1 MIKFTKI
8 LASIL
13 IFTFIGSAVLSLASP
28 ATVSAVAYSNC
39 DDENK
44 VLNFPHWYDGLQ
56 KRGPD
61 GRCEIISPKDD
72 AELTSF
78 IWQIV
83 LNCIGI
89 AFVGVGYI
97 ALGFI
102 LYGGFQFIFSMGSA
116 DKMAKART
124 TILNAC
130 IGMVIAISATAI
142 VNKFSVILP
151 SAGVWPDA
159 GTVITNVL
167 DIFYFGIGALAVI
180 VIIISGF
187 TMIISGDKPDSITK
201 ARNAIIF
208 SSIGILVII
217 FAKVITT
224 FITGRF

>member
-1 MIKFTKI
+1 MIKITKLLISIAI
-8 LASIL
+8 L
-13 IFTFIGSAVLSLASP
+13 TFIGSTALSFFVP
-28 ATVSAVAYSNC
+28 TTVSAIAYSSC

-56 KRGPD
+56 TRGLD
-61 GRCEIISPKDD
+61 GKCEIISPKDND
-72 AELTSF
+72 ELTTF

-83 LNCIGI
+83 LNCIGM
-89 AFVGVGYI
+89 AFVAIGYI

-102 LYGGFQFIFSMGSA
+102 LFGGFQFISAMGSS

-151 SAGVWPDA
+151 AAGVWPDA

-167 DIFYFGIGALAVI
+167 DIFYFGTGAVAVI
-180 VIIISGF
+180 MIIMAGF
-187 TMIISGDKPDSITK
+187 TMIISGDKPDSVTK
-201 ARNAIIF
+201 ARNTIIF
-208 SSIGILVII
+208 SSVGILII
-217 FAKVITT
+217 VFAKVITT

>member
-1 MIKFTKI
+1 MMRFTRI
-8 LASIL
+8 LVSIVISTL
-13 IFTFIGSAVLSLASP
+13 VGGTALSFFVP
-28 ATVSAVAYSNC
+28 TTVSATTYSSC

-56 KRGPD
+56 TRDAAGH
-61 GRCEIISPKDD
+61 CEIISPTTS

-78 IWQIV
+78 IWQVV

-89 AFVGVGYI
+89 AFVAIGYI

-102 LYGGFQFIFSMGSA
+102 LFGGFQFITSMGNS

-151 SAGVWPDA
+151 SAGVWPEA
-159 GTVITNVL
+159 GTVITNLL
-167 DIFYFGIGALAVI
+167 DIFYFGAGAAAVI

-187 TMIISGDKPDSITK
+187 TMIVSGDKPDSVAK
-201 ARNAIIF
+201 ARNTVIF
-208 SSIGILVII
+208 SSVGILVII